1 MERIL
6 INQKNSKEETL
17 KQICKDL
24 NNRLDSFPTGLC
36 PVDVTLSFLKLCE
49 CNTCGKCVP
58 CRVGLKQL
66 DKTINNILDGKGKL
80 SDLDTIEK
88 TSKVILESADCIL
101 GKKAAE
107 IVLTSVKS
115 FKDDY
120 LLHIENDDCIAN
132 HNSSI
137 PCVENCPAHVDIP
150 GYISLIENGKY
161 EDAVKL
167 IRKDNPLPI
176 SCAYVCEHPCEEICR
191 RTNLDYPINIRGLK
205 KFAVDNAK
213 KVKIKQNT
221 NRTNKK
227 IAIIGGGP
235 SGITCAYYL
244 NQMGHDVTIFEKRN
258 ILGGM
263 LQYGIPNYRLPK
275 KLLQD
280 EIENILE
287 GITVKTNFNIDE
299 KSYKDIEKKYD
310 AVYIAIGAHGDK
322 KLGCDGEDEEYV
334 IPAVKMLSDIGEGIK
349 YDFTNKKVLVV
360 GGGNVAMDA
369 ARSSIRCKA
378 EKVTIVYRRRKED
391 MTALA
396 EEVEGAMAEGCEIL
410 ELAAPKSI
418 SKGIKK
424 GLYVKPQMISTFSKG
439 RPAPKDAEEDE
450 YLLEADVIIMAIGQD
465 IISKPFEACGIET
478 KRNTIVCDLRQKTNK
493 EKVFVG
499 GDCAT
504 GPSSAINAIAAGKNA
519 AANIDNYLGYN
530 HQICSDV
537 EIPNASF
544 KDNIATGRLTIKQ
557 REVNSRIKDF
567 ELIEKPI
574 SNMDAKQEASRCLRC
589 DHYGCASFKGGF
601 KNQW

>member
-6 INQKNSKEETL
+6 INQKNNKEETL

-58 CRVGLKQL
+58 CRIGLKQL
-66 DKTINNILDGKGKL
+66 DKLINNILDGNGKL
-80 SDLDTIEK
+80 EDLDTIEN

-107 IVLTSVKS
+107 IVLTSIKS

-120 LLHIENDDCIAN
+120 LLHIENDDCIAS
-132 HNSSI
+132 HDSSV

-161 EDAVKL
+161 QDAVKL

-176 SCAYVCEHPCEEICR
+176 ACAYVCEHPCEEICR

-213 KVKIKQNT
+213 KDKIVQNK
-221 NRTNKK
+221 NRTKKK
-227 IAIIGGGP
+227 IAVIGGGP

-244 NQMGHDVTIFEKRN
+244 NQMGHNVTIFEKRN
-258 ILGGM
+258 KLGGM

-275 KLLQD
+275 DLLKD
-280 EIENILE
+280 EIDTILK
-287 GITVKTNFNIDE
+287 GIEVKTNINVDE
-299 KSYKDIEKKYD
+299 KTFNNIKKKYD

-322 KLGCDGEDEEYV
+322 KLGCDGEDEDYV
-334 IPAVKMLSDIGEGIK
+334 IPAVKMLGDIGEGIK
-349 YDFTNKKVLVV
+349 YDFTNKKILIV

-369 ARSSIRCKA
+369 ARSSIRCGA
-378 EKVTIVYRRRKED
+378 DKVTIVYRRRKQD
-391 MTALA
+391 MTALL
-396 EEVEGAMAEGCEIL
+396 EEIEGAMAEGCEIL
-410 ELAAPKSI
+410 ELAAPI
-418 SKGIKK
+418 SVSTGPKK

-439 RPAPKDAEEDE
+439 RPSPKNADEDE

-465 IISKPFEACGIET
+465 IISKPFELCGIET
-478 KRNTIVCDLRQKTNK
+478 KRNNILCNNKQMTNVD
-493 EKVFVG
+493 KVFVG
-499 GDCAT
+499 GDCQT
-504 GPSSAINAIAAGKNA
+504 GPSTAINAIAAGKNA

-530 HQICSDV
+530 HLIDCDV
-537 EIPNASF
+537 DIPNARF
-544 KDNIATGRLTIKQ
+544 VDNIATGRMVIKQ

-574 SNMDAKQEASRCLRC
+574 SKQEVKQESQRCLRC
-589 DHYGCASFKGGF
+589 DHYGCASFKGGL
-601 KNQW
+601 KKQW